1 MDKNTAAWLHGQIDA
16 LHDLANR
23 VCDIVKL
30 HSTAAATELF
40 SIRFA
45 CNRAV
50 AAIIKETRKP
60 SKRKAAAKAGPK
72 AK

>member
-45 CNRAV
+45 CNRA
-50 AAIIKETRKP
+50 AMYIETRKP